1 MCVWNIDACF
11 PGAFFFPCSNNS
23 GAVESKTWQNKRQCA
38 QTNTCIQFLY
48 RENTFLAWGWLN
60 TGWSRNTGVAAD
72 CLNQMSAKL
81 SYDYTKKQQEMPTD
95 LREPQ
100 ADEEKNISLWVCGK
114 SCACDMNG
122 FSLLNSLQDGCIW
135 WWTLTLLLPEIFG

>member
-1 MCVWNIDACF
+1 M
-11 PGAFFFPCSNNS
+11 
-23 GAVESKTWQNKRQCA
+23 
-38 QTNTCIQFLY
+38 
-48 RENTFLAWGWLN
+48 
-60 TGWSRNTGVAAD
+60 AAD

-114 SCACDMNG
+114 RCACDMNG

-135 WWTLTLLLPEIFG
+135 W